1 MRGFVKCQSAQIL
14 STSSSLKNEGGAMS
28 KEEMEKRQKLN
39 EAHPKPKGAGKW
51 FIFCIIPILN
61 IYALWKI
68 CKLLAMHQEHDDF

>member
-1 MRGFVKCQSAQIL
+1 
-14 STSSSLKNEGGAMS
+14 MS
-28 KEEMEKRQKLN
+28 KEEMDKRAKLN
-39 EAHPKPKGAGKW
+39 ESHPKPKGAGKW